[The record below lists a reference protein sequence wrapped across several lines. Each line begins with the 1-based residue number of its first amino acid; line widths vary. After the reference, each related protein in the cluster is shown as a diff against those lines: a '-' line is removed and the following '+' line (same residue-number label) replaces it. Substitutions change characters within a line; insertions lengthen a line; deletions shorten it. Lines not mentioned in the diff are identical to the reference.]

1 MARRPAR
8 AGNDRLKGPA
18 GPQGT
23 GAALHLDI
31 SSTDSASVLL
41 TVADAAKLLK
51 ISETGMRR
59 LQQRRAVPFMRV
71 GGSVRFAR
79 TDLLAYLAKHRV
91 ESVDP

>member
-1 MARRPAR
+1 
-8 AGNDRLKGPA
+8 
-18 GPQGT
+18 
-23 GAALHLDI
+23 
-31 SSTDSASVLL
+31 VLL